1 MKHLALAAK
10 FATLAS
16 SSPVTLDVAK
26 RLWNVALPLA
36 DTSAG
41 RAIAFSAL
49 AAVLR
54 EMAKGGIIEGGAVR
68 GQVRTNI
75 VGCFAKCLQS
85 TTEPALAHERQSR

>member
-49 AAVLR
+49 VAVLR

-68 GQVRTNI
+68 AQV
-75 VGCFAKCLQS
+75 
-85 TTEPALAHERQSR
+85 